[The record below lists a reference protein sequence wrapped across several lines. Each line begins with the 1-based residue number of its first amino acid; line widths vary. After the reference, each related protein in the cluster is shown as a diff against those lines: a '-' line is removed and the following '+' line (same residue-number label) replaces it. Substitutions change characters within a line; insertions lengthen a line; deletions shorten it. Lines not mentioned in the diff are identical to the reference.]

1 VGAGTTFTD
10 FLLVDKPLRS
20 HFGGK
25 LEETG
30 MTALGSAIGH
40 NVRIGSGLIFFPA
53 RMIESDVIMFASD
66 DHRRVIA
73 SNVAYED
80 SDHLKLDDGEKMHP
94 RLYKRDA

>member
-1 VGAGTTFTD
+1 
-10 FLLVDKPLRS
+10 
-20 HFGGK
+20 
-25 LEETG
+25 

-66 DHRRVIA
+66 ERQRVITG
-73 SNVAYED
+73 NVAYED
-80 SDHLKLDDGEKMHP
+80 SDHLKLEDGEKMHP